1 MIQLT
6 EEQEYLLL
14 GKIGGVLSPEE
25 EREWDE
31 LVQTNPSAQVAY
43 ANLIDELPPGE
54 VADNFQRV
62 KQDETWIDI
71 TARYKGEKAI
81 PAGAR
86 RITMY
91 IRTAVACVL
100 LFFTAGIWLYYQ
112 SHHHFSD
119 GGTAGAEDHSRKPG
133 IRLTLAGGK
142 EIDLSGE
149 KASIPTKIANLTS
162 KNGVLTWSIGP
173 KTSGTLPEGVNRLTV
188 PIGID
193 YKVDLDDGSEIWL
206 NSATTLDFPFAFSGT
221 SREVS
226 INGEA
231 YLKIAKDPSR
241 PFIVHLPGSNV
252 EVLGTEFN
260 VNTYDSG
267 IVKVA
272 LVTGAVDLRSAGE
285 SSRVT
290 PGREAVYHFGQPIR
304 QEPFD
309 PGKVLGWREG
319 LFYFNGATLS
329 EINKV
334 VPRWFGIVTVLDD
347 PAIRNR
353 QFVGA
358 VDRHQP
364 IQVFLDNLKAIAR
377 IDSYFD
383 KDSVLHFK

>member
-1 MIQLT
+1 MIRLT

-25 EREWDE
+25 ERQWEE
-31 LVQTNPSAQVAY
+31 LVQANPHAQVAY
-43 ANLIDELPPGE
+43 ANLIHELPPGE
-54 VADNFQRV
+54 MEDGFRRI
-62 KQDETWIDI
+62 KQDGAWIDI
-71 TARYKGEKAI
+71 TARYEQQV
-81 PAGAR
+81 PAR
-86 RITMY
+86 SRLVTMY
-91 IRTAVACVL
+91 TRAAVACVL
-100 LFFTAGIWLYYQ
+100 LVLAAGTWLYYQ
-112 SHHHFSD
+112 SRRPLSD
-119 GGTAGAEDHSRKPG
+119 NLAAGTESHSRKPG
-133 IRLTLAGGK
+133 IRLTLPGGK
-142 EIDLSGE
+142 DIDLSGE
-149 KASIPTKIANLTS
+149 KTSVQTRVATLTS
-162 KNGVLTWSIGP
+162 RNGALSWSIGS
-173 KTSGTLPEGVNRLTV
+173 KISGSQLTGQNRLTV
-188 PIGID
+188 PIGMD
-193 YKVDLDDGSEIWL
+193 YKVSLDDGSEIWL
-206 NSATTLDFPFAFSGT
+206 NSSTTLDFPFAFSGT

-231 YLKIAKDPSR
+231 YLKIAKDRSR
-241 PFIVHLPGSNV
+241 PFIVHLPGSSV

-285 SSRVT
+285 SSRIT
-290 PGREAVYHFGQPIR
+290 PGQEAVYSTGQPIR
-304 QEPFD
+304 QGPFD
-309 PGKVLGWREG
+309 PGIVLGWREG

-334 VPRWFGIVTVLDD
+334 VPRWFGITTAIDD
-347 PAIRNR
+347 PDIQHR

-364 IQVFLDNLKAIAR
+364 IQVFLDNLKAIAH